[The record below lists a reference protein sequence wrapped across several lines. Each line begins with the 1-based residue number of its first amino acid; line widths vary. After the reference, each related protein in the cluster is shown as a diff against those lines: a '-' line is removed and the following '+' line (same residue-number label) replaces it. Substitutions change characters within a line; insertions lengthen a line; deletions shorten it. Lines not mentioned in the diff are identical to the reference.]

1 MLLKFLKDNYEVGE
15 PIFTADIQIERLTEV
30 NKRQQVKKLVEAGE
44 IKKFESGIYYLPKA
58 TRLVGGVELSSDLVA
73 KYKYVAR
80 RETQLGYYSGHTFA
94 NLIGVSTQVPYKKE
108 IVSNNMAAIVRE
120 VMIGSKPYVVRKPA
134 VQVTSDN
141 YKTLQLL
148 DLLKDLGELADEAP
162 EIVKEQIELYISRN
176 TISRDEVEKYI
187 DKFPMKT
194 YKNIFEM
201 RLDHVFA

>member
-1 MLLKFLKDNYEVGE
+1 
-15 PIFTADIQIERLTEV
+15 
-30 NKRQQVKKLVEAGE
+30 
-44 IKKFESGIYYLPKA
+44 
-58 TRLVGGVELSSDLVA
+58 
-73 KYKYVAR
+73 
-80 RETQLGYYSGHTFA
+80 
-94 NLIGVSTQVPYKKE
+94 
-108 IVSNNMAAIVRE
+108 MAAIVRE